1 MTFDK
6 TRVVILGS
14 TGSIGVQALEVV
26 FDNPEQFEV
35 IGISAH
41 GSKPELLLEQAQK
54 IGLPAE
60 RVAVASDRTAD
71 FVEAQLGGH
80 CIRGQDSARDLVEE
94 LGDQLESTDVI
105 LNALV
110 GSQGLEATLSS
121 LGTQAR
127 LALANKESL
136 VAGGQL
142 VLDAADEGQ
151 LVPVDSEHSAMAQCL
166 RSGRRDEVAT
176 LVLTASGGPF
186 RGWTREQLEP
196 VTPLQAASHPT
207 WSMGQMNTLNS
218 ATMVNK
224 GLELI
229 EACLL
234 FDMPSDRVEV
244 TVHPQSIVHSMVTF
258 RDGSTIAQASPPSM
272 KLPISLALGWPHRVA
287 GVGQPL
293 DFTQAATWEFEPLD
307 DEVFPAVELAREAAK
322 AGGVMPA
329 IYNAANEE
337 AAIEFLNANMAFP
350 SIVDTVEAVM
360 SASGTASTPTCLED
374 VLEAEREARALA
386 HERMRPWLLG

>member
-121 LGTQAR
+121 LGTRAR

-272 KLPISLALGWPHRVA
+272 KLPISLALGWPNRVA
-287 GVGQPL
+287 GVGKPL

-322 AGGVMPA
+322 AGGVMHA

-350 SIVDTVEAVM
+350 RIVDTVEAVM
-360 SASGTASTPTCLED
+360 SASGATSTPTCLED